1 MIFHRAK
8 LKYSDTNIPVIPG
21 NRAMSNTIL
30 EQVTFIKFLGVII
43 DNKLTFERHIVY
55 TKNTISKGLGI
66 ITKARKYESTKPATN
81 FQISHAENW
90 LFNVQI
96 LNSLFTHYY

>member
-8 LKYSDTNIPVIPG
+8 LKSSDTNIPVPVIL
-21 NRAMSNTIL
+21 SNTIL

-55 TKNTISKGLGI
+55 TKNKISKGLGI
-66 ITKARKYESTKPATN
+66 ITKARKY
-81 FQISHAENW
+81 
-90 LFNVQI
+90 
-96 LNSLFTHYY
+96 LNRETLLKLYNAFVFPYLTYCVEV

>member
-8 LKYSDTNIPVIPG
+8 KLKSSDTNIPVIL
-21 NRAMSNTIL
+21 SNTIL

-55 TKNTISKGLGI
+55 TKNKISRGLD
-66 ITKARKYESTKPATN
+66 ITKARKY
-81 FQISHAENW
+81 
-90 LFNVQI
+90 
-96 LNSLFTHYY
+96 LNRETLLKLYNAFVFPYLTYCVEVWGTAPKSI